1 MPVNHARGMNRPP
14 QLEIVLAG
22 VDVDARWVEV
32 DVQILRNLK
41 RLQVSPHQGSRSS
54 TAVD

>member
-1 MPVNHARGMNRPP
+1 MNRPP

-22 VDVDARWVEV
+22 VDVDALRVEV